1 MSKIRLLLVA
11 TLVILSACVSLSM
24 QQASQAAR
32 TTQVD
37 VTININTQA
46 ERHAISPLIYGMNF
60 ASPELMQEL
69 KIPINRWGGNHTSRY
84 NWQVDVSNRGSDW
97 FFENIPEENPDISQ
111 LPHNSAADRFI
122 SQNNANGAATLLT
135 VPLIGY
141 VARPDSPREH
151 PYACG
156 FKVSKYGPQNNVDP
170 WDTDCGD
177 GMNGATKLVGNDP
190 ADTSVRSDEAF
201 VQAWIEHLL
210 ARSSQFGQAA
220 PLYYNLDNEP
230 GLWHE
235 THRDVHP
242 NAAGYDE
249 LTQRGISYAAAI
261 KEVYPQAQI
270 LGPVQDG
277 WARYFF
283 ASYVDFASATADR
296 AAHGN
301 KPFVAWYLEQMAA
314 AEQTYGK
321 RLLDYLDLHYY
332 PQAPGVALAPAGDE
346 VTQNL
351 RLRSTRALWDPTYV
365 DESWIKDT
373 ETGNMAVM
381 LLPRMKQWIDENY
394 PGTKIAISE
403 YNWGGHEHI
412 NGALALADVL
422 GIFGREDVGL
432 ATLWSP
438 PSSEQPAAFAFRIY
452 RNYNGAGA
460 SFGDI
465 SVQAI
470 SSDQELVSS
479 YAAQRSS
486 DGALMIVLINKSRTS
501 QNVQLTFNRDDPG
514 AQASLYRYSASKLDQ
529 IEQLSVSDYHTLTLP
544 RESITLV
551 EIHPSV
557 TEQNERVYLPAVYNE
572 K

>member
-1 MSKIRLLLVA
+1 MNVKGHVMFATKKISPGGHWMNITHVA
-11 TLVILSACVSLSM
+11 CKKANADFTLSAE
-24 QQASQAAR
+24 AYAR
-32 TTQVD
+32 VA
-37 VTININTQA
+37 VA
-46 ERHAISPLIYGMNF
+46 
-60 ASPELMQEL
+60 LMD
-69 KIPINRWGGNHTSRY
+69 G
-84 NWQVDVSNRGSDW
+84 
-97 FFENIPEENPDISQ
+97 
-111 LPHNSAADRFI
+111 FI
-122 SQNNANGAATLLT
+122 SCWDEKYRTR
-135 VPLIGY
+135 LI
-141 VARPDSPREH
+141 RP
-151 PYACG
+151 
-156 FKVSKYGPQNNVDP
+156 
-170 WDTDCGD
+170 
-177 GMNGATKLVGNDP
+177 
-190 ADTSVRSDEAF
+190 
-201 VQAWIEHLL
+201 
-210 ARSSQFGQAA
+210 
-220 PLYYNLDNEP
+220 
-230 GLWHE
+230 E
-235 THRDVHP
+235 TYI
-242 NAAGYDE
+242 NQY
-249 LTQRGISYAAAI
+249 I
-261 KEVYPQAQI
+261 
-270 LGPVQDG
+270 
-277 WARYFF
+277 
-283 ASYVDFASATADR
+283 
-296 AAHGN
+296 
-301 KPFVAWYLEQMAA
+301 
-314 AEQTYGK
+314 
-321 RLLDYLDLHYY
+321 
-332 PQAPGVALAPAGDE
+332 
-346 VTQNL
+346 
-351 RLRSTRALWDPTYV
+351 

-486 DGALMIVLINKSRTS
+486 DGALTIVLINKSRTS

-514 AQASLYRYSASKLDQ
+514 AQASLYRYSANKLDQ